1 MIDAI
6 YFYERVRFM
15 LKHYSKPI
23 QNKINIEISK
33 QEHEI
38 CRFMEKKR

>member
-1 MIDAI
+1 MIIKI
-6 YFYERVRFM
+6 YYYERVRFM
-15 LKHYSKPI
+15 LKRYKKPI
-23 QNKINIEISK
+23 QNNSNIEISM

>member
-1 MIDAI
+1 
-6 YFYERVRFM
+6 M

-23 QNKINIEISK
+23 QNNINIEKSK